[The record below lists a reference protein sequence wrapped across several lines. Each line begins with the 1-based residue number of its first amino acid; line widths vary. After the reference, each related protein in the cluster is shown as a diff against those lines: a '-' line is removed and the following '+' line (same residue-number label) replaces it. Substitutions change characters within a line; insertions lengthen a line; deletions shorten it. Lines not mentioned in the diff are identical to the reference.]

1 MKFEYRINPQGCAA
15 LTSIP
20 DPESVIHIPDTL
32 GGCPV
37 TEIGS
42 DIIPMGVKS
51 VAREIILPDTVT
63 RIGVRA
69 FNDLRYLKKLTIPES
84 VQTIEDFSI
93 FTCPDLTELYI
104 PESVTTFG
112 DYAFGYMYEHGRAY
126 RLNCS
131 VRRIPPLMI
140 LPCKTKSNSASCKS
154 TAIYEQNTAGK
165 MR

>member
-20 DPESVIHIPDTL
+20 NPESVIHIPDTL
-32 GGCPV
+32 GSCPV
-37 TEIGS
+37 AEIGS

-69 FNDLRYLKKLTIPES
+69 FNDLRYLKKLMIPEG
-84 VQTIEDFSI
+84 VQSIENFGI

-126 RLNCS
+126 RLNYFTLLCAEDS
-131 VRRIPPLMI
+131 AAYHFAVQNKIKFRIV
-140 LPCKTKSNSASCKS
+140 
-154 TAIYEQNTAGK
+154 
-165 MR
+165 